1 MNFDGLNSEERARLL
16 ARDFATRAAE
26 HDRNATFPFEHFES
40 LKEYGLLALT
50 VPAEHG
56 GGGAGLFETYEV
68 LGAIAQ
74 GDASTAL
81 VLAMQY
87 LMHGTIARSPTWS
100 AHIREMVACEAVRHG
115 ALINAP
121 RVEPE
126 LGTPARGG
134 MPATTAELVAD
145 GWRISGHKIYSTGIA
160 ALAG

>member
-1 MNFDGLNSEERARLL
+1 MNFDGLNSGERARLL

-26 HDRNATFPFEHFES
+26 HDRNATFPFENFES